1 VFDGKAPALKRRTLE
16 LRRKQRNTMD
26 EDDLFYKKAA
36 QKLLDSVILAQIEAK
51 FEKKDRYSRD
61 SESSKKSSSVE
72 VEILELDNSAEISR
86 GLVV

>member
-1 VFDGKAPALKRRTLE
+1 
-16 LRRKQRNTMD
+16 MD